1 MVQMIRFTNTNTSN
15 ALAKVSIHQL
25 KKNNN
30 PNLIRDSL
38 LILQAVIHSTAKVLS
53 N

>member
-1 MVQMIRFTNTNTSN
+1 MIRFTNTNTPN

-25 KKNNN
+25 KKINN

-38 LILQAVIHSTAKVLS
+38 HSTAKVLS